1 MAACAMKL
9 YFANTVST
17 SSKKAHAK
25 SGVAFRKSIR
35 APTLRV
41 KSSTSVTV
49 SNSAAEAQQWI
60 DNWRSSSQSTDGAAG
75 AQAWIDNWR
84 AEQAP
89 DGAASAQ
96 AWIDAWRANQP
107 SDGAASAQGW
117 IDNWRAKQADG
128 AASAQAWIDS
138 WRAKQTPEG
147 AASAQA
153 WIDNWRSKQAAPVPP
168 APVSTEDIAAE
179 IAARVSER
187 SSWIARW
194 RTKQAAAQRQRTWN
208 APLLSDEQEKAALD
222 RQLALAMK
230 AEGIEANP
238 EGAEKWGCTD
248 SGASN
253 YDPSKRYDD
262 GSCLYEF

>member
-75 AQAWIDNWR
+75 
-84 AEQAP
+84 
-89 DGAASAQ
+89 
-96 AWIDAWRANQP
+96 
-107 SDGAASAQGW
+107 
-117 IDNWRAKQADG
+117 
-128 AASAQAWIDS
+128 
-138 WRAKQTPEG
+138 
-147 AASAQA
+147 AQA